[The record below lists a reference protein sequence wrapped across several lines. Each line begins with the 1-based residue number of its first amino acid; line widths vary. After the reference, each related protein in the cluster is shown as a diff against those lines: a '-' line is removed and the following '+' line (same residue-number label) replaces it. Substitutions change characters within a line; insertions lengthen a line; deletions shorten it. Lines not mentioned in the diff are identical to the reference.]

1 MHTGNSIWMDGRLCP
16 AGSVSC
22 SLYAHSLHYG
32 SGCFEGMRFYETALG
47 PAVFRLKEHIARF
60 FHSAKAIHLAIPG
73 SEESLCQAVLDTI
86 RQNGFS
92 QGYIRIIGF
101 FEDGDMEL
109 HPTSAAMHT
118 AIFAWPWEPRMGR
131 DAICV
136 KISSYMRTP
145 SQSTIITAKLSG
157 HYANSILAR
166 REAKEQG
173 YDEALLLDMYGN
185 IAEGPGANFFGV
197 IDDVLITPPP
207 SQLFAGITRDSILQ
221 IAQDSGIP
229 CQIDNI
235 HPSQL
240 SSLDE
245 AFFTGTAMEIISI
258 QSIDAVLMKNR
269 KGPIAIQLQ
278 KNYCEIVQGRNP
290 QYQEWL
296 SWCGA

>member
-1 MHTGNSIWMDGRLCP
+1 
-16 AGSVSC
+16 
-22 SLYAHSLHYG
+22 
-32 SGCFEGMRFYETALG
+32 MRFYETALG
-47 PAVFRLKEHIARF
+47 PAVFRLKEHVGRF
-60 FHSAKAIHLAIPG
+60 FHSANAIHLAIPG

-86 RQNGFS
+86 QQNGFS
-92 QGYIRIIGF
+92 QGYVRIIGF
-101 FEDGDMEL
+101 FGDGDMEL

-131 DAICV
+131 DSIRV

-145 SQSTIITAKLSG
+145 PQSTAITAKLSG

-166 REAKEQG
+166 REAREHG

-197 IDDVLITPPP
+197 IDGVLITPPP

-221 IAQDSGIP
+221 IAQDSDIP
-229 CQIDNI
+229 CRIDNI
-235 HPSQL
+235 HPTQL
-240 SSLDE
+240 LSLNE

-258 QSIDAVLMKNR
+258 QSIDDVLIQNR
-269 KGPIAIQLQ
+269 KGSIARQLQ
-278 KNYCEIVQGRNP
+278 KSYSEIVHGKNP
-290 QYQEWL
+290 QYREWL